1 VDKIMSKFF
10 LVKNDN
16 GSRIKATITRSDTG
30 VAVDLSNATPK
41 LKFKKKNTGTLLSTL
56 ASSTTSSA
64 NKEAGICEF
73 VFTGTDLNINSGDYV
88 GEIEITFS
96 DGTIETIFEEL
107 DFTVRE
113 DF

>member
-1 VDKIMSKFF
+1 MSKFL

>member
-1 VDKIMSKFF
+1 MSKFF

-30 VAVDLSNATPK
+30 VAVDLSDATPK
-41 LKFKKKNTGTLLSTL
+41 LKFKKKNTGTVS
-56 ASSTTSSA
+56 SSTTVTA
-64 NKEAGICEF
+64 DKEAGICQF
-73 VFTGTDLNINSGDYV
+73 AFSGTDLNINSGDYV